1 MSRNKYIRNY
11 NNYTPKV
18 PHSMITCSIVGRCA
32 AAVLPKNELELDDG
46 LVGSVPAI
54 YIDCRYCTQIGH

>member
-18 PHSMITCSIVGRCA
+18 PHSMITCSIADRCA
-32 AAVLPKNELELDDG
+32 AEVLPENELELDEG
-46 LVGSVPAI
+46 LVASVPAI
-54 YIDCRYCTQIGH
+54 